1 MRIESIIV
9 AIFFLL
15 MAVRAFI
22 FILLYFRLTR
32 VGVKTTASIPS
43 IKISNSLL
51 TKFSAIPIVK
61 FLTADNKSVKA
72 RPILSWFFPINNY
85 MYRRLC
91 DVYYDPK
98 KPSDFIVSSTSEVW
112 VNIMAMLL
120 SISIVVYL
128 ILAEL

>member
-15 MAVRAFI
+15 VAVRAFI
-22 FILLYFRLTR
+22 FSLLYFRLTR

-51 TKFSAIPIVK
+51 TKYSAIPIVK

-72 RPILSWFFPINNY
+72 RPIISWFFPVNNY
-85 MYRRLC
+85 MYRRQC
-91 DVYYDPK
+91 DVYYDSK
-98 KPSDFIVSSTSEVW
+98 KPSDFIVSSTSEVG
-112 VNIMAMLL
+112 VNIIAMLM
-120 SISIVVYL
+120 SISIVIYL